1 MVYDDECE
9 YIVDTNFREHFR
21 IPHPTTTYAA
31 LLNAIPEEFVGT
43 AAKLQP
49 LVQLITQQM
58 TQAFTKQGLT
68 CPPWRQAKSV
78 LSKWLPARSKD
89 YDLSQP
95 ASPTSSLEFAPLR
108 VSTGDRSDAVEFLQ
122 GPYAPPMRARQQ
134 QAKGKGKAGGIAPKA
149 GAAGVPKD
157 VVHLSLL
164 SRTLSAGGPMV
175 RNVVA

>member
-1 MVYDDECE
+1 M
-9 YIVDTNFREHFR
+9 
-21 IPHPTTTYAA
+21 
-31 LLNAIPEEFVGT
+31 LNVIPEEFVGT

-58 TQAFTKQGLT
+58 TQAFVKQGLT

-78 LSKWLPARSKD
+78 LSKWLPARRKD

-95 ASPTSSLEFAPLR
+95 TSPTSSLEFVPLR
-108 VSTGDRSDAVEFLQ
+108 VSTGDRFDNADVLQ
-122 GPYAPPMRARQQ
+122 GAYAPCMRMHEGISWGGKGA
-134 QAKGKGKAGGIAPKA
+134 AKGAVVGKGGGK
-149 GAAGVPKD
+149 GGERVVPKD
-157 VVHLSLL
+157 AHLSLL